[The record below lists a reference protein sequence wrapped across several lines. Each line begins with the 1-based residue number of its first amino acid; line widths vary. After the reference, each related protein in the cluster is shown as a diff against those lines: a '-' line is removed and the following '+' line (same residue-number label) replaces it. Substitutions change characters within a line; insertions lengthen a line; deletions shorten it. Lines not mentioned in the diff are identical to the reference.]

1 MSSGTDEEPGNLK
14 YFQENIITILDE
26 LGKARLAYFPND
38 EPFIPE
44 EVREKDLYNLIVT
57 NFSEVVKKVA
67 HLMGQQSV
75 PFWSP
80 RYEGHMCTDLTMPSL
95 LGYFMAMLYNP
106 NNVALEASPFT
117 TYAEIKAGEQLCEM
131 FGYNIDPN
139 ISPQGWGHITA
150 DGTIANL
157 ESIWVARNLKYY
169 PLSLYLAIKKGKLQF
184 LAGKF
189 WIENCKG
196 EFKVFEE
203 MTAWELLNLRPET
216 VLGIPQRLYDCHNIS
231 NDFLDEAMLDY
242 NIQNISKSQLEE
254 KFLGTDIV
262 NDVKFPFRYMV
273 GKTRHYSWPKGAAIA
288 GLGSDFMY
296 GIKVDLEA
304 RLDTKELRKELQKC
318 FNEKRPVYGVVA
330 IMGSTEEGAVDN
342 LQEIVKIRDEFRKKG
357 MSFLLH
363 GDAAW
368 GGYFAT
374 MLPRGKKLEKQVE
387 VLKKQTTSK
396 GFVPALTLKK
406 RTAEDLKALKHV
418 DSITVDPHKAGYVPY
433 PAGSLVYRDGRMRFL
448 VTWTSPYLSQG
459 NIYSSMGIFGVEG
472 SKPGAAAM
480 STWLSNK
487 TIGLDQY
494 GYGALLGEAA
504 FTSARLSAYWA
515 AIGDENDTPDRMFIC
530 VPLNRPPGENG
541 NGYFSTEARK
551 ERDLIRKKILGKS
564 NDDIAAA
571 DEDGKLM
578 ELLRELGSDLNI
590 NAFALNW
597 YDEKGNLNKDL
608 EEAKNFMKRVVDRF
622 SVNSSDSNPTARPFY
637 LTSTEF
643 EPELYGA
650 CAQDFMQRLGVNKMP
665 KNLFVLRNVVM
676 SPFPTDM
683 KFIDELMQVF
693 KQVVKQEVIVSRERN
708 KRGHQQASFLMQGT
722 DELFLVY
729 QPSFHEATKREQI
742 IMTADIWHTDDY
754 RNLKRSGKYKQITLK
769 SNQNID
775 LEGKIRLL
783 ARKSRK
789 MTPCGKIEEDGQVDS
804 ENHSLGDKESDTR
817 EEDTISYFSHL
828 TDSKEKPDPRLC
840 FLGHIYA
847 DGKRRLYTGVTLKRL
862 VKSRPLNLRNCDEEY
877 PKSFTPFYLYGTDS
891 QAHISHMLLRA
902 PNVSLTA
909 DNVHFDQATKDK
921 IKDKLSS
928 GLILGLMDYP
938 EVAMQPIHEPLPEE
952 FFFRKRS
959 TGLRV
964 KVWEDPR
971 KAWAEGP
978 GLLGNL
984 GTAIAEGTMRLGNE
998 VQVDAETVNYDP
1010 NGSVPPDPSGWQ
1022 QEFDKIESVLSTN
1035 WPAELTVRKSD
1046 PSGWQ
1051 QRFDAI
1057 GSVLNTNWPAE
1068 LTVREKGLP
1077 N

>member
-1 MSSGTDEEPGNLK
+1 MSAGTPEQRDRNHQIISSYFIGPKAGNLE
-14 YFQENIITILDE
+14 YFQKNIETILEE
-26 LGKARLAYFPND
+26 LKNARLAYFPND
-38 EPFIPE
+38 KPFIPE
-44 EVREKDLYNLIVT
+44 DVKNKELYQLIVK
-57 NFSEVVKKVA
+57 NFSEVVQKVA

-80 RYEGHMCTDLTMPSL
+80 RYEGHMCTDMTMPAL
-95 LGYFMAMLYNP
+95 LGYFMTMLYNP

-131 FGYNIDPN
+131 FGYGVAPN
-139 ISPQGWGHITA
+139 ASPRGWGHITA

-184 LAGKF
+184 LTGKF
-189 WIENCKG
+189 EIENCQG
-196 EFKVFEE
+196 ETKIFDE
-203 MTAWELLNLRPET
+203 MTAWELLNLRPDT
-216 VLGIPQRLYDCHNIS
+216 VLGIPQHLYDHHNIS
-231 NDFLDEAMLDY
+231 NDFLDKVMVDY

-254 KFLGTDIV
+254 DFLETDV
-262 NDVKFPFRYMV
+262 TNDVKFPFRYMV

-304 RLDTKELRKELQKC
+304 RLDIEELRKELQTC
-318 FNEKRPVYGVVA
+318 YDEKRPVYGVVA

-342 LQEIVKIRDEFRKKG
+342 LKEIVKIRDDFEKMG

-363 GDAAW
+363 ADAAW

-374 MLPRGKKLEKQVE
+374 MLPRGKELEQQAE
-387 VLKKQTTSK
+387 DLKKQTTSK
-396 GFVPALTLKK
+396 GFVPSLTLK
-406 RTAEDLKALKHV
+406 RQTAEDLKALKHV

-459 NIYSSMGIFGVEG
+459 NVDSSMGIFGVEG

-530 VPLNRPPGENG
+530 VPLNRPPAENG

-551 ERDLIRKKILGKS
+551 ERDLIRDKILRKS

-571 DEDGKLM
+571 DDDGKLM

-597 YDEKGNLNKDL
+597 FDEHGNLNEDL
-608 EEAKNFMKRVVDRF
+608 EEANNLMKRVVNRF
-622 SVNSSDSNPTARPFY
+622 SVNSSDSNPTTRPLY

-643 EPELYGA
+643 EPELYGE
-650 CAQDFMQRLGVNKMP
+650 CAQEFMHRLGVKKMP
-665 KNLFVLRNVVM
+665 QNLFVLRNVVM

-683 KFIDELMQVF
+683 KFIDELMQEF
-693 KQVVKQEVIVSRERN
+693 KKVVMQEVIVSRERN
-708 KRGHQQASFLMQGT
+708 KQGRQQASFIMQGT
-722 DELFLVY
+722 DEVFLVY
-729 QPSFHEATKREQI
+729 QPSFHEATKKEQI
-742 IMTADIWHTDDY
+742 IVTADIWHKDDY
-754 RNLKRSGKYKQITLK
+754 VSLKRSGKYKQITLE
-769 SNQNID
+769 SHHNIN
-775 LEGKIRLL
+775 LEKKLKLL
-783 ARKSRK
+783 AWKSSK
-789 MTPCGKIEEDGQVDS
+789 PLMTEKGKKEGQDKDEDHNIGEAEPEVPEE
-804 ENHSLGDKESDTR
+804 ETL
-817 EEDTISYFSHL
+817 SYFPHFH
-828 TDSKEKPDPRLC
+828 DCPEKLDRRLF

-847 DGKRRLYTGVTLKRL
+847 DGHRRLYTGVTLKRI
-862 VKSRPLNLRNCDEEY
+862 VKSRPLNLQHRDNDY
-877 PKSFTPFYLYGTDS
+877 PQSFTPFYLYGTEN
-891 QAHISHMLLRA
+891 QAHISHMMLRA
-902 PNVSLTA
+902 PNASLTA
-909 DNVHFDQATKDK
+909 DSVHFDQATKDK
-921 IKDKLSS
+921 IKDNLSLGLVL
-928 GLILGLMDYP
+928 GLIDYP
-938 EVAMQPIHEPLPEE
+938 EAAMQPIHEPLPDK
-952 FFFRKRS
+952 FFFRKGS
-959 TGLRV
+959 QNLRV
-964 KVWEDPR
+964 KVWEDPFD
-971 KAWAEGP
+971 AWAEGP
-978 GLLGNL
+978 GLLNNL
-984 GTAIAEGTMRLGNE
+984 GNAIAEGTMSLGNE
-998 VQVDAETVNYDP
+998 VQVDAESVNYDP

-1022 QEFDKIESVLSTN
+1022 QE
-1035 WPAELTVRKSD
+1035 
-1046 PSGWQ
+1046 
-1051 QRFDAI
+1051 FDAI